1 MTRTSGG
8 RAAAAATIVGLALL
22 PLSGCLYA
30 QIPEH
35 PTAVESTPASDG
47 PADEP
52 ADEPSDPPADA
63 PADGLSFADGASIPA
78 SAHIEWGDGFFMD
91 DGWTVTSPDDGNGGW
106 AYGTTDGTC
115 VARFWQGDVS
125 GLPLVAGDDSA
136 SSDALLAYVIGDA
149 SAADIT
155 PLAVTASLGYGTGS
169 NQTLEARQ
177 IIGEDGDRRWAI
189 TARAF
194 TANAHGVYVIA
205 DCTGG
210 DLEAVFAEI
219 VEKNPVVVSG

>member
-8 RAAAAATIVGLALL
+8 RAAAAIVVGLAVL

-35 PTAVESTPASDG
+35 PAAVESPHTS
-47 PADEP
+47 E
-52 ADEPSDPPADA
+52 EPSEAPSSEPTDA
-63 PADGLSFADGASIPA
+63 PSGDGLSFADGASLPA
-78 SAHIEWGDGFFMD
+78 SAHIEWADGFFMD

-169 NQTLEARQ
+169 NTALDARQ
-177 IIGEDGDRRWAI
+177 VVGEDGDRRWVI